1 MPTLTV
7 TTRPA
12 ADIAADVLVI
22 GARQGSEHAELLD
35 EPHLEPSAA
44 AQLTQALV
52 ALEAT
57 GKAGEVT
64 RVVGVSG
71 IKAGT
76 VAVVGLGTQVTAE
89 TVRAG
94 AATALRAVGSK
105 AKVALALPTPD
116 RATVAAMADG
126 AYAGCYRYAK
136 ITGAAAAPAT
146 ANPDGPTITLVST
159 QGAGKGV
166 KDAVARASVP
176 DGFQRWRGKSMRR
189 STHGF
194 PPRRREYWA
203 LTSQQILAPGR
214 ARRNR
219 AATGRAWTMSPNE
232 LGLMIRMLRI
242 MAARPFSRPRPGTA
256 ASTASGSAVSC
267 VPAFSTSPGARL
279 AASGRGRTSGN
290 ARGRVR

>member
-35 EPHLEPSAA
+35 EPHLEPSTA

-94 AATALRAVGSK
+94 AATALRAVGAK

-116 RATVAAMADG
+116 RATVAATADG

-166 KDAVARASVP
+166 KDAVARAQVIGAARDWARDLVNTPRTCS
-176 DGFQRWRGKSMRR
+176 
-189 STHGF
+189 
-194 PPRRREYWA
+194 PPRPSRPPSRPGSRPPRPRSRCRSSTRRPW
-203 LTSQQILAPGR
+203 P
-214 ARRNR
+214 R
-219 AATGRAWTMSPNE
+219 AAS
-232 LGLMIRMLRI
+232 
-242 MAARPFSRPRPGTA
+242 A
-256 ASTASGSAVSC
+256 ASSGSARARPTRPRS
-267 VPAFSTSPGARL
+267 SP
-279 AASGRGRTSGN
+279 
-290 ARGRVR
+290 